1 MINRFSCCLKV
12 FTSMQELKGVLNSVP
27 EIVELVGHVEAG
39 QVMNIKENDGEEK
52 VKAVLKSIFT
62 QLMSASKDAV
72 SGVVS
77 KMRNRLN
84 IENKVIWNYQSPIL
98 PVCDGL
104 YPVVW
109 MRSHKNCCKTPQLY
123 WFLSKS
129 ACLDCPK
136 TQPNMLELL
145 PYLCATLAP
154 NS

>member
-1 MINRFSCCLKV
+1 
-12 FTSMQELKGVLNSVP
+12 MQELKGVLNSVP

-72 SGVVS
+72 SGMVS

-84 IENKVIWNYQSPIL
+84 IENKVTWKYRSPIL

-104 YPVVW
+104 YPFIR
-109 MRSHKNCCKTPQLY
+109 MRS
-123 WFLSKS
+123 
-129 ACLDCPK
+129 
-136 TQPNMLELL
+136 
-145 PYLCATLAP
+145 
-154 NS
+154 

>member
-1 MINRFSCCLKV
+1 MQVLKD
-12 FTSMQELKGVLNSVP
+12 VLNSVP

-72 SGVVS
+72 SGMVS

-84 IENKVIWNYQSPIL
+84 IENKVIWKYLSPIL

-104 YPVVW
+104 YPFIW
-109 MRSHKNCCKTPQLY
+109 MRNQKICCKTPQLY

-129 ACLDCPK
+129 ACLGCPK
-136 TQPNMLELL
+136 TQTNMLELH